1 MQRQDL
7 AQDLA
12 LQLEQTQSLTQL
24 LDWALA
30 RLPAQQIFCQI
41 GWEESAAILQ
51 AMLRYTEKLA
61 VILRDPL
68 QNSSE
73 KPISTE
79 DIQTQI
85 SQLGLEERVLLLE
98 GSVPALLADLWHW
111 FPETQIG
118 VCFQTELTDYR
129 THLLR
134 SLLLRNYLADLA
146 LYLVNHCRYG
156 AIAQANLDLMGVD
169 PSFHLQKILPNLGQ
183 GIHLLTW
190 DPQHK
195 VLTEQDLAYI
205 QTIGPGSLL
214 SANPVSLT
222 FAQPDPSEPTRFYP
236 CKYIKLDNFLPQ
248 EINQAILQHAITHQ
262 DKFVPSRSY
271 SKNNTE
277 AESLKFRRSLRLDF
291 AHFQEY
297 GALLREKIAAV
308 APQIFAELGIENFDI
323 QIFEMEMIAS
333 YDSCYFVP
341 HIDNSYLQTAFR
353 QVSCVYYF
361 HKEPKPYRGGE
372 LRIYDTQRR
381 KPHPP
386 ILYGAYDEVIPTNN
400 SIVFFLSSCL
410 HEILPVFSHSQA
422 FADSRFTVNTWLGSK
437 QFT

>member
-12 LQLEQTQSLTQL
+12 LELEQAQSLTQL

-30 RLPAQQIFCQI
+30 CLPSQQIFCQI
-41 GWEESAAILQ
+41 GWEESAAVLQ
-51 AMLRYTEKLA
+51 AMLRYPEKLA
-61 VILRDPL
+61 VILRNPL
-68 QNSSE
+68 QSSSE
-73 KPISTE
+73 KSISTE

-134 SLLLRNYLADLA
+134 SLLLRDYLADSA

-156 AIAQANLDLMGVD
+156 AIAQANLDLMGID
-169 PSFHLQKILPNLGQ
+169 PSFHLQKVLPNLGQ

-214 SANPVSLT
+214 AANPVSLT

>member
-12 LQLEQTQSLTQL
+12 LELEQTQSLTQL

-156 AIAQANLDLMGVD
+156 AIAQANLDLMGID
-169 PSFHLQKILPNLGQ
+169 PSFHLQKVLPNLGQ

>member
-12 LQLEQTQSLTQL
+12 LELEQTQSLTQL

-73 KPISTE
+73 KPTSTE

>member
-12 LQLEQTQSLTQL
+12 LELEQAQSLTQL

-30 RLPAQQIFCQI
+30 CLPSQQIFCQI
-41 GWEESAAILQ
+41 GWEESAAVLQ
-51 AMLRYTEKLA
+51 AMLRYPEKLA
-61 VILRDPL
+61 VILRNPL
-68 QNSSE
+68 QSSSE
-73 KPISTE
+73 KSISTE

-98 GSVPALLADLWHW
+98 GPIPALLADLGQC

-118 VCFQTELTDYR
+118 VCFWTELTDYR
-129 THLLR
+129 TCLLQ
-134 SLLLRNYLADLA
+134 SLLLRDYLADSA

-156 AIAQANLDLMGVD
+156 AIAQANLDLMGID
-169 PSFHLQKILPNLGQ
+169 PSFHLQKVLPNLGQ

-214 SANPVSLT
+214 AANPVSLT